1 MNHDDPWICL
11 NDDDDCTIER
21 FEVRLKGRKP
31 LVIEKPTTD
40 KMITITITKQ
50 YLNLSLPQTHLFLTQ
65 AVLNTPDPLTIDE
78 HFKLIDA
85 LEKSLAQRVTS
96 DA

>member
-11 NDDDDCTIER
+11 NEDDDCTIER

-40 KMITITITKQ
+40 KMITITKQ

-65 AVLNTPDPLTIDE
+65 SVLNTPDPLTIDE

>member
-11 NDDDDCTIER
+11 NEDDDCTIER

-31 LVIEKPTTD
+31 LVIEKPTID
-40 KMITITITKQ
+40 NMITITKQ
-50 YLNLSLPQTHLFLTQ
+50 YLNLSIPQTHRFLTQ

-78 HFKLIDA
+78 HFKLIEA
-85 LEKSLAQRVTS
+85 LEKSLAQRVS
-96 DA
+96 SEDA

>member
-11 NDDDDCTIER
+11 NEDDDCTIER

-31 LVIEKPTTD
+31 LVIEKPTID
-40 KMITITITKQ
+40 NMITITKQ
-50 YLNLSLPQTHLFLTQ
+50 YLSLSIPQTHLFLTQ

-78 HFKLIDA
+78 HFKLIEA